1 MYHDREGILR
11 RQKQVWNAWTELILP
26 LFDEKGNWLGEKQTD
41 IWSPAEVML
50 PSREI
55 LWGAVAMLG
64 SDNEEAAKR
73 AVLIMERLVNP
84 SDGYIGVGVHGS
96 FDMHAAINI
105 LLRHRE
111 KLSGTVIEM
120 IYRGIRDILQKVLQ
134 PDVNYS
140 GINDNFPSMDCFC
153 ALVGGPLV
161 GDEAAFAKGKAM
173 LYELRAMLTRR
184 GFISEYNSPTYTS
197 ISLHAMSDI
206 AELCEDE
213 EMRSLALDCE
223 ARIWADLILHYHPG
237 ISVLSG
243 PHSRTYTVDCAGH
256 EHAARNV
263 LWVALGDEFVPVN
276 VMNTAMTS
284 RSGEEGEIMHNS
296 NFHLQSNSVW
306 QISGNYHL
314 PEYLVEALRERKF
327 PFTVT
332 GTTECRCRSDTN
344 ADYPDFVFPGGNY
357 PVTTYMQ
364 PDYTLGS
371 ALRDFSA
378 GCQTN
383 AFQITYRKKP
393 LVTRQADIGTVFTKY
408 LVEKNGSAARLDEHY
423 IYDVGRKMCMQKE
436 NSALV
441 LYKPKHWADK
451 GVTLM
456 ALAIQLPA
464 MYSAPGEVCIGG
476 EHICVDGEGVLY
488 RGGLSDIVL
497 RDGNVWMGFRPLNVD
512 CVGESV
518 GIVVERDA
526 RFLSFLF
533 VNHQGAPV
541 SLAMKDAV
549 SIRNGFIAEIRS
561 ADEIGG
567 LAEMRALLDSWEIRD
582 RLSVLDTNSR
592 ERYVD
597 AVRPGCAFRTC
608 WAPITEDIKYA
619 TVDGKDVPAPI
630 FRASGFDGEKLP
642 FLAE

>member
-1 MYHDREGILR
+1 MYYDREGLLR
-11 RQKQVWNAWTELILP
+11 RQKQAWNAWTEIILP
-26 LFDEKGNWLGEKQTD
+26 LFDEKGKWLGEKQYD
-41 IWSPAEVML
+41 IWSPEDVML

-73 AVLIMERLVNP
+73 AVLIMERMENP
-84 SDGYIGVGVHGS
+84 AAGYIGTGVHGS

-111 KLSGTVIEM
+111 KLSKTVVDM
-120 IYRGIRDILQKVLQ
+120 FYRGIYDILEKVVK
-134 PDVNYS
+134 PEVNYS

-153 ALVGGPLV
+153 ALVGAPLV
-161 GDEAAFAKGKAM
+161 GDTAAFEKGKHM
-173 LYELRAMLTRR
+173 LSELCAMLTRR

-197 ISLHAMSDI
+197 ISLHAMADI
-206 AELCEDE
+206 AELCEDR
-213 EMRSLALDCE
+213 EMRELALQCE
-223 ARIWADLILHYHPG
+223 ERIWADLILHYHPG

-243 PHSRTYTVDCAGH
+243 PYSRTYTVDCAGH

-263 LWVALGDEFVPVN
+263 LWAALGDEFVPVN
-276 VMNTAMTS
+276 VMNTALTS
-284 RSGEEGEIMHNS
+284 LSGEEGEIMHNS

-332 GTTECRCRSDTN
+332 GTTECRCRSDIN

-364 PDYTLGS
+364 PDYTLGC
-371 ALRDFSA
+371 ALQDFST
-378 GCQTN
+378 GSQTN
-383 AFQITYRKKP
+383 SFQITYRKKQQ
-393 LVTRQADIGTVFTKY
+393 VTRQADIGTVFTKY
-408 LVEKNGSAARLDEHY
+408 LIEKSGPAARLDEHY
-423 IYDVGRKMCMQKE
+423 IYDSGRKICLQKE

-451 GVTLM
+451 DVTRM
-456 ALAIQLPA
+456 ALAVQLPA
-464 MYSAPGEVCIGG
+464 MYSAPEEVYVGG
-476 EHICVDGEGVLY
+476 ERIDTDDEGVLY

-497 RDGNVWMGFRPLNVD
+497 RDGNVWIGFRPVAVD
-512 CVGESV
+512 CAGE
-518 GIVVERDA
+518 GAGLTVERDA
-526 RFLSFLF
+526 RFLSFLL
-533 VNHQGAPV
+533 VNHEGAPV
-541 SLAMKDAV
+541 SFAMKEAV

-567 LAEMRALLDSWEIRD
+567 LAEMRSLLASWEICD
-582 RLSVLDTNSR
+582 RATLLDTNSR

-597 AVRPGCAFRTC
+597 AARPGCAFRVC
-608 WAPITEDIKYA
+608 WAPVSEDIKYA
-619 TVDGKDVPAPI
+619 TVDGKDAPAPI
-630 FRASGFDGEKLP
+630 FRADGFDETRLP
-642 FLAE
+642 FLK